1 VSIRYFANQTDMHH
15 VAIMKKS
22 WGLIPKILDGR
33 KKIESRW
40 GINKCSPWGKVKAGD
55 MVYFKN
61 SGEPVTIVT
70 EVSEIHEFENLNPKK
85 VREILEK
92 YGGDDGISISSLEET
107 IKWARK
113 KCYCT
118 LIYLKN
124 PKKIKPF
131 NIDKTGFGAGAA
143 WICVGNINSWREF
156 RNRLH

>member
-1 VSIRYFANQTDMHH
+1 MDN

-40 GINKCSPWGKVKAGD
+40 GINRCPPWGKVKVGD
-55 MVYFKN
+55 TIYFKN
-61 SGEPVTIVT
+61 SGEPIIVVA
-70 EVSEIHEFENLNPKK
+70 EVSKVQEFENLNPKK

-92 YGGDDGISISSLEET
+92 YGGNDGISVYSLEET

-113 KCYCT
+113 KRYCT
-118 LIYLKN
+118 LIYLTN
-124 PKKIKPF
+124 PKEIKPF

-143 WICVGNINSWREF
+143 WISVSNIDKIKI
-156 RNRLH
+156 

>member
-1 VSIRYFANQTDMHH
+1 MDH

-55 MVYFKN
+55 TVYFKN
-61 SGEPVTIVT
+61 SGEPVTVVAK
-70 EVSEIHEFENLNPKK
+70 VSKIQEFENLNPKK

-107 IKWARK
+107 IKWAK
-113 KCYCT
+113 KKRYCT

-124 PKKIKPF
+124 SRKIKPF
-131 NIDKTGFGAGAA
+131 DVGKTGFGAGAA
-143 WICVGNINSWREF
+143 WLSVPNIDKIKRPVNGS
-156 RNRLH
+156 

>member
-1 VSIRYFANQTDMHH
+1 MHH

-22 WGLIPKILDGR
+22 WRLIPKILDGR

-55 MVYFKN
+55 IVYFKN
-61 SGEPVTIVT
+61 SGEPIIAVA
-70 EVSEIHEFENLNPKK
+70 EVFKIQEFENLNFRK

-92 YGGDDGISISSLEET
+92 YGGNDGISVSNLEET

-113 KCYCT
+113 KRYCT

-124 PKKIKPF
+124 PRKIKPF

-143 WICVGNINSWREF
+143 WISVLNINKTR
-156 RNRLH
+156 RPINRS